1 MIFVFQFA
9 TIVLV
14 KMFFEIRSTCSVD
27 LQFPFMFRVRVTLTS
42 TNASHSIGALH
53 IVAPTPWCC
62 QIPSFLSHGDLVVK
76 WQVIQQNLHQYH
88 QYIHQYLQ
96 MFTILRH
103 RSTTGNRSLV
113 GNVLFFLLESA
124 VVEPKVFSLP
134 WPFYEWSILKGLSWQ
149 GLVTLSRTTSSGFG
163 SSQVAIVRLVWK

>member
-113 GNVLFFLLESA
+113 GKVLFF
-124 VVEPKVFSLP
+124 
-134 WPFYEWSILKGLSWQ
+134 
-149 GLVTLSRTTSSGFG
+149 SSGTCCCWAQSIFVALTFLWMVNFERPLLTGFG
-163 SSQVAIVRLVWK
+163 DTFPDH